1 MAQTLTKEAA
11 RANGDKRLLQ
21 VVGIVRIGI
30 IGVDKDRQTVHLIL
44 LDEHIVAEQRIK
56 NRIER
61 QNEGHQAHEQGQG
74 RQHPF
79 AACAAHTN
87 DDGAR
92 NQHNQARAQVAHGN
106 DGQKRN
112 GQHAAELDV
121 VANGID
127 ATVILRAKRSNKEDG
142 DELGKLNRLER
153 QTDPIMPT
161 YKFIDLFAGL
171 GGFHLALEQL
181 GCKCVFASE
190 LQQDLRTLYESNF
203 GMKCAG
209 DINLINIE
217 KDIPSHDILCGG
229 FPCQPFSQAGKQ
241 QGFQDEKERGNLF
254 NKIMEV
260 LEFHKPE
267 FVFLENVPNLKS
279 HDKGNT
285 YRVIHEK
292 LSMLYEVKEDIISP
306 HYFGI
311 PQHRTRMYIVGR
323 LKSRGGLQTFAFPK
337 HEERPDCDISQILI
351 PEDTDYM
358 SLRPVTR
365 KHMAAWQKFLDLLSQ
380 NKSTLP
386 TFPIWAMEFGATYD
400 YEGVAPYFQKRQ
412 QLSGKKGK
420 FGEDIVGN
428 SKDDFLQLLPIYSQG
443 KPKTGRQFPDWKKQ
457 FIRQNRQFYQ
467 DNKSWIDAWIDEIKQ
482 EGFEN
487 SHQKFE
493 WNCGYEE
500 HPTIYNKIIQF
511 RPSGM
516 RVKLP
521 TYSPALVLTTTQ
533 IPIIPWLITPN
544 GEKGRYMTRKEG
556 AKLQCMEELAEY
568 PDTIASAFK
577 AFGNAVN
584 VEVVKRIAIN
594 LLFDGNETNK

>member
-1 MAQTLTKEAA
+1 
-11 RANGDKRLLQ
+11 
-21 VVGIVRIGI
+21 
-30 IGVDKDRQTVHLIL
+30 
-44 LDEHIVAEQRIK
+44 
-56 NRIER
+56 
-61 QNEGHQAHEQGQG
+61 
-74 RQHPF
+74 
-79 AACAAHTN
+79 
-87 DDGAR
+87 
-92 NQHNQARAQVAHGN
+92 
-106 DGQKRN
+106 
-112 GQHAAELDV
+112 
-121 VANGID
+121 
-127 ATVILRAKRSNKEDG
+127 
-142 DELGKLNRLER
+142 
-153 QTDPIMPT
+153 MPT

-500 HPTIYNKIIQF
+500 HPTIYNKIMSEQVIKFINSKLTKREKYIMCSRYGLNGHIQKTQQQIADELGISRSYVSRIETKVQNKLKKYDNINF
-511 RPSGM
+511 ICCDAETYRFNQKYDSIMVFNALPHFVNPKALIKNLVKDLTSGGIVTFAHD
-516 RVKLP
+516 R
-521 TYSPALVLTTTQ
+521 
-533 IPIIPWLITPN
+533 
-544 GEKGRYMTRKEG
+544 GRK
-556 AKLQCMEELAEY
+556 
-568 PDTIASAFK
+568 S
-577 AFGNAVN
+577 
-584 VEVVKRIAIN
+584 
-594 LLFDGNETNK
+594 FDRL